1 MHKKFKIDKIIKIK
15 IENHKW
21 STLYPAKEYMGQEVS
36 SPLFC
41 LDAGKQDS
49 PQNSSLYAKKV
60 APKNLKVLPFN
71 VKEKEMRKTK
81 YIQVALEL
89 TLVK

>member
-1 MHKKFKIDKIIKIK
+1 
-15 IENHKW
+15 
-21 STLYPAKEYMGQEVS
+21 MGQEVS

-49 PQNSSLYAKKV
+49 PQKSSLYAKKV

-71 VKEKEMRKTK
+71 VKEKGNEGKT

-89 TLVK
+89 TLVKEFVLFLKVHIPCC